1 MEPNEGKPQGYWER
15 AALFL
20 LGIVLALTVYSFQEQ
35 SKKVEKLESTV
46 IVLQTSKVDK
56 GDLREVEDRIN
67 TNISAM
73 KSDILSRLD
82 LYFQKSSK

>member
-1 MEPNEGKPQGYWER
+1 MEPNEGKLQGYWER